1 MKVSTRGRN
10 GLRALVDMTINSNNA
25 PVSLVQVANRQK
37 ISLNYLEQVFGT
49 LRKAGIVVSV
59 KGAGG
64 GYKLARDAESITVKE
79 VLEALEGTFS
89 IIDRIPGEEQD
100 AVQEAIEKLVWSRID
115 EPVNI
120 EAVLGIVLREG
131 GDAGL
136 VGVGRDVAVGNAAGH
151 PDDAFAGVAALAVVL
166 ETLADQLH
174 DPRFVG
180 VGDRERFA
188 ARRVAVGVGQL
199 GDHADQTLSCRS
211 RRDG

>member
-1 MKVSTRGRN
+1 MKVSTRGRY
-10 GLRALVDMTINSNNA
+10 GLRALVDMTIHSNNA

-100 AVQEAIEKLVWSRID
+100 AVQEAIEFREKSRMQFRRRSRS
-115 EPVNI
+115 
-120 EAVLGIVLREG
+120 LYG
-131 GDAGL
+131 AGL
-136 VGVGRDVAVGNAAGH
+136 MKQSIHFWNRK
-151 PDDAFAGVAALAVVL
+151 
-166 ETLADQLH
+166 
-174 DPRFVG
+174 R
-180 VGDRERFA
+180 
-188 ARRVAVGVGQL
+188 
-199 GDHADQTLSCRS
+199 
-211 RRDG
+211 